1 MINFVGKKNIFFIV
15 SGAIIL
21 LGMIAFAI
29 FGGLNLDLDFQG
41 GTAIRMELGQDFN
54 DEDVRKLVS
63 DTIGGH
69 TVAVQKA
76 GTNKTEAYIKTVEI
90 DTETRDKVV
99 EAIKEKYSLDQ
110 NALLEANN
118 VSASASTKLI
128 TDAFK
133 ATGWAVVFML
143 IYITFRFNIRSG
155 LAAVLGLV
163 HNILIM
169 LSVYAIFQIPVN
181 SSFIAAVL
189 TIVGYSIND
198 TIVVFDKI
206 RENEK
211 HDRRSEFAVVA
222 NTSLNQTLTRTLNTS
237 LTTLFT
243 ILTLYVLGVASIR
256 EFALPIIIGVIVGT
270 YSSICIATPLWVV
283 LRIRLL
289 SFKRTEIFNCSGA

>member
-283 LRIRLL
+283 LRGVK
-289 SFKRTEIFNCSGA
+289 FVKKAKKANA

>member
-270 YSSICIATPLWVV
+270 YSSICITTPLWVV
-283 LRIRLL
+283 LRGVK
-289 SFKRTEIFNCSGA
+289 FGKKAKKANA

>member
-128 TDAFK
+128 IPAARHKT
-133 ATGWAVVFML
+133 AVSL
-143 IYITFRFNIRSG
+143 NRGGAGFNG
-155 LAAVLGLV
+155 
-163 HNILIM
+163 NMCFLIM
-169 LSVYAIFQIPVN
+169 SRSVSF
-181 SSFIAAVL
+181 SSKSRSALRRAVPACR
-189 TIVGYSIND
+189 NPC
-198 TIVVFDKI
+198 
-206 RENEK
+206 
-211 HDRRSEFAVVA
+211 
-222 NTSLNQTLTRTLNTS
+222 SLCAGS
-237 LTTLFT
+237 
-243 ILTLYVLGVASIR
+243 GVCQS
-256 EFALPIIIGVIVGT
+256 
-270 YSSICIATPLWVV
+270 
-283 LRIRLL
+283 
-289 SFKRTEIFNCSGA
+289 

>member
-206 RENEK
+206 RENKK

-283 LRIRLL
+283 LRGVK
-289 SFKRTEIFNCSGA
+289 F

>member
-169 LSVYAIFQIPVN
+169 ISVYAIFQIPVN

-270 YSSICIATPLWVV
+270 YSSICIATPLWIV
-283 LRIRLL
+283 LRGVK
-289 SFKRTEIFNCSGA
+289 FGKKAKKANA